1 MRLLVSVRS
10 AAEAV
15 AAVMGGAD
23 IVDAKEPALGS
34 LGPVDPAVL
43 RAIAEALPGGMPLSV
58 ALGDL
63 HDPAAAASALA
74 PLHGVTSRPA
84 DSPAELYVKVGLA
97 SVRDPALALAV
108 LGAVVEASHRV
119 PIRPAVVAVA
129 YADHERAGAVSRDVV
144 AHLAADAG
152 ANGVLL
158 DTWGKDGRDLFAW
171 AGRPDIQRWLDIA
184 RRRGLLTALA
194 GSLSAD
200 GVRAAALLEPH
211 VVGVRGAA
219 CDGGRTGLLSAA
231 RVRQLSAALGRRDP
245 AGAMA

>member
-10 AAEAV
+10 AEEAA
-15 AAVMGGAD
+15 AAVTGGAD

-34 LGPVDPAVL
+34 LGPVEPAVL

-74 PLHGVTSRPA
+74 SLDGVTCGSAHRPA
-84 DSPAELYVKVGLA
+84 DLYVKVGLA
-97 SVRDPALALAV
+97 NVRDPALARAV
-108 LGAVVEASHRV
+108 LGAVVEASLLAPV
-119 PIRPAVVAVA
+119 RPAVVAVA
-129 YADHERAGAVSRDVV
+129 YADHERAGALSRDAVT
-144 AHLAADAG
+144 HLAADAG

-171 AGRPDIQRWLDIA
+171 AGPADIRRWLDTA
-184 RRRGLLTALA
+184 RRCGLLTALA

-200 GVRAAALLEPH
+200 GVRAAVRLEPH

-219 CDGGRTGLLSAA
+219 CDGGRSGLVSAL
-231 RVRQLSAALGRRDP
+231 RVRQLAAAIDRRHP
-245 AGAMA
+245 AEAVA